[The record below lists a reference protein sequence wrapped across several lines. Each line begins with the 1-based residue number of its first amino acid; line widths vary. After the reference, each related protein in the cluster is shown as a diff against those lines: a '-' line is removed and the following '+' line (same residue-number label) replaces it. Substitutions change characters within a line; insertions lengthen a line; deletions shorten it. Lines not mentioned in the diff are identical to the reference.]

1 VPINLRMSSIS
12 PNSPES
18 SYPPYSPI
26 SPTDAT
32 SPSSATF
39 QPLVSPRAHPIFP
52 ISANPRCIPLSPSAK
67 HYLLTRRHRRPEPI
81 YIPLSRSSRRE
92 SSTLGARSAGT
103 VRAWK
108 VRISPKQPFTAPEP
122 IYLGLGGSVPLPR
135 TPKTPKTALETHWSM
150 QAMRTAM
157 PLTARRVG
165 VAHS

>member
-1 VPINLRMSSIS
+1 MSSIS
-12 PNSPES
+12 PDSPEFAC
-18 SYPPYSPI
+18 PPYSPI

-39 QPLVSPRAHPIFP
+39 QPLVSPRAHPILP
-52 ISANPRCIPLSPSAK
+52 ISPNPRSIPLSPSAK
-67 HYLLTRRHRRPEPI
+67 HYLLTRRERRPEPI

-92 SSTLGARSAGT
+92 SSTLGAKSAGT
-103 VRAWK
+103 VRARK
-108 VRISPKQPFTAPEP
+108 VRISPKQPFTAPGP

-135 TPKTPKTALETHWSM
+135 TPKTPKTALGTHWSM